1 MTRRIGALFGMM
13 LVVGLA
19 LLLLWR
25 VELHATT
32 TNADDLTTV
41 SSGIG

>member
-13 LVVGLA
+13 VVIGLA

-25 VELHATT
+25 VELHAT
-32 TNADDLTTV
+32 NADDATAV
-41 SSGIG
+41 SARVG